1 MNCVAM
7 NRIAMNCIALNRI
20 AKPQS
25 FLRLSVFLFI
35 LSLALVPG
43 LLVPGLNAF
52 AQSAAPATSAK
63 VEVYFS
69 PKGGAQDAII
79 RAIDAAKQSIRIQAY
94 SYTSAPI
101 GEALLR
107 AHKRGVKITALLDDS
122 NQTARYTGATFLQN
136 AGIAVSVDARHQI
149 AHSKIIILDSGTPQ
163 ATVITGSFNFSKAAE
178 ENNTE
183 NLLVIKEAP
192 ELVKAYDANFDAHMA
207 HGIPYV
213 RKNVDTTLAEGT
225 ALAEGEKGEENP
237 TTAPATVTTPAT
249 PTTTPAT
256 PAATGKININTASIK
271 ELERLPGVGPA
282 LAVRIV
288 DYREANGP
296 FKSVEDLNK
305 VRGIGKATLDKLRD
319 LVTVG

>member
-1 MNCVAM
+1 MHR
-7 NRIAMNCIALNRI
+7 RIKSHPFYC
-20 AKPQS
+20 
-25 FLRLSVFLFI
+25 FI
-35 LSLALVPG
+35 VLSLALLPS
-43 LLVPGLNAF
+43 LNVF
-52 AQSAAPATSAK
+52 AQNAAPANSAK

-69 PKGGAQDAII
+69 PRGGAQDAII
-79 RAIDAAKQSIRIQAY
+79 RAIDAATQSIRIQAY

-136 AGIAVSVDARHQI
+136 AGIAVSVDAKHQI
-149 AHSKIIILDSGTPQ
+149 AHSKIIILDSGSPQ

-178 ENNTE
+178 ENNAE
-183 NLLVIKEAP
+183 NLLVIREAP
-192 ELVKAYDANFDAHMA
+192 ELVKAYDANFDAHQA
-207 HGIPYV
+207 HSTPYV
-213 RKNVDTTLAEGT
+213 RKNADTAARED
-225 ALAEGEKGEENP
+225 EGEENP
-237 TTAPATVTTPAT
+237 TTAITAPTTATTT
-249 PTTTPAT
+249 PTTPTTPST
-256 PAATGKININTASIK
+256 PAAGGKININTASIK

-288 DYREANGP
+288 DYREVNGP

-319 LVTVG
+319 LITVG